1 MQVLDRSPPFFSLFL
16 ALFLNASRL
25 ETKTK
30 QSDLIFVKNIDFT
43 LFVKKKDYNKIFANE
58 ILFLVQLLN

>member
-43 LFVKKKDYNKIFANE
+43 LFVKKKG
-58 ILFLVQLLN
+58 L